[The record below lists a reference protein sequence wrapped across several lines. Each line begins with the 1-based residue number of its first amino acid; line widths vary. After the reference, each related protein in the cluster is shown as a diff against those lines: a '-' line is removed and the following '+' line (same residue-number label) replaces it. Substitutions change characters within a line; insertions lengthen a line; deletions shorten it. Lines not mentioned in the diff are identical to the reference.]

1 MNYHYLLKNIIVNKN
16 HQNILIYNNNKSKIY
31 CKNIIINILNDLYNI
46 NNNINKLNYKNI
58 YYEKSLYHYY
68 IDINKIKDFITFK
81 DLINKIIQSDNY
93 YISYNKLIILD
104 NFKFTINN
112 QKSIPMPAVI
122 TDQFRISN
130 AETFVQSFVG
140 VGTTAN
146 YYYTFFIHSEM
157 YSPYHTGSILD
168 KFNEAVL
175 TK

>member
-16 HQNILIYNNNKSKIY
+16 HQNILLYNNNKSKIY

-112 QKSIPMPAVI
+112 QKSIKNLIEKHMNIKFIII
-122 TDQFRISN
+122 TSNYNTIFNNLKNLFICIRVQFKLNI
-130 AETFVQSFVG
+130 
-140 VGTTAN
+140 N
-146 YYYTFFIHSEM
+146 YINN
-157 YSPYHTGSILD
+157 IL
-168 KFNEAVL
+168 
-175 TK
+175 